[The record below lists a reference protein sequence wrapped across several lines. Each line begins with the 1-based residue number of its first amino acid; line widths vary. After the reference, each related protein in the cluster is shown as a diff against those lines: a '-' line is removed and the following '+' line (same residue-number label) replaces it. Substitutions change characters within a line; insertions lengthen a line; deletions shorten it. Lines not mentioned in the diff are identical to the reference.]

1 MILPQFPEISLK
13 DLSTI
18 VDNYKKYDSW
28 LENPYISEDIYKN
41 LENIMK
47 DASLIET
54 DVPYNALV
62 NNLYND

>member
-1 MILPQFPEISLK
+1 M
-13 DLSTI
+13 
-18 VDNYKKYDSW
+18 DNYKKYDSW

>member
-28 LENPYISEDIYKN
+28 LENPYISEDIYNN